1 MKIAILSNGNVNYS
15 TLRLKEEAERRGHSV
30 RVIKYRKC
38 YVTIDEKNPTV
49 MYDGEAIDQYDAII
63 PRIASYMTRYG
74 TAVARQLEMAY
85 PRTLL
90 LIARLRLPGRAINCV
105 RHSY

>member
-49 MYDGEAIDQYDAII
+49 MYDGEAIDQ
-63 PRIASYMTRYG
+63 
-74 TAVARQLEMAY
+74 
-85 PRTLL
+85 
-90 LIARLRLPGRAINCV
+90 
-105 RHSY
+105 

>member
-85 PRTLL
+85 PRTLFVNYPG
-90 LIARLRLPGRAINCV
+90 AR
-105 RHSY
+105 